1 MNNYFILDSLN
12 FLFLIALIIVTLGV
26 MFYQG
31 LNYCDNKTK
40 NIKYY
45 SIFLLFFLSMIGAIL
60 SNHLGLTWVFI
71 EATTLTSAYL
81 IMLNKTKNSL
91 EATWKYVFLCSIGIS
106 LAFVGIILL
115 LIGSGNINSLF
126 YNDLYANATLI
137 NPLWLKLSFIFILIG
152 FGTKAGLAPVH
163 SWLPDAHAEAP
174 SPVSAMLSAT
184 LLNSAILV
192 ILRLIKL
199 MSLAGLGHTVQVLMM
214 AMGLLSIFITA
225 VYVYKIKNY
234 KRMLAYSSVENMGII
249 SVGIALGSLGTIGAL
264 IHVISHSLIK
274 SSLFLTSGNILHLYN
289 TKEVSDVKN
298 IINKNKCTA
307 WLWII
312 GAMLILAIPPSP
324 LFLSEF
330 LIIKQF
336 LLNQQYIL
344 CAIFALLL
352 TFIIYGIMNTVLKM
366 NYTQDNNTVTEKT
379 QLPINNYLPQIIL
392 IVTAI
397 ILGIYM
403 PNGLFELIKNA
414 GGAIW

>member
-12 FLFLIALIIVTLGV
+12 LLFLIALVIVTLCV
-26 MFYQG
+26 MWWQG
-31 LNYCDNKTK
+31 FNYCNNFKE
-40 NIKYY
+40 NVKYY
-45 SIFLLFFLSMIGAIL
+45 SIFFLFFLSMVGALL

-81 IMLNKTKNSL
+81 IMLHKSKNSL

-115 LIGSGNINSLF
+115 LIGSENVNSLF
-126 YNDLYANATLI
+126 FNDLYANAQAI
-137 NPLWLKLSFIFILIG
+137 NPFWLKLSFIFILIG

-184 LLNSAILV
+184 LLNSAVLV
-192 ILRLIKL
+192 ILRLVKL
-199 MSLAGLGHTVQVLMM
+199 MSLAGLGSTVQTLMLT
-214 AMGLLSIFITA
+214 MGLLSIFVTA
-225 VYVYKIKNY
+225 VYVYKIRNY

-249 SVGIALGSLGTIGAL
+249 SIGIALGSLGTIGAML
-264 IHVISHSLIK
+264 HVICHSLIK
-274 SSLFLTSGNILHLYN
+274 SSLFLTSGNILTLFKS
-289 TKEVSDVKN
+289 KEVNDVKDL
-298 IINKNKCTA
+298 INKHKCTA
-307 WLWII
+307 WLWML

-336 LLNQQYIL
+336 LINHQYVL
-344 CAIFALLL
+344 CTIFVVLL
-352 TFIIYGIMNTVLKM
+352 TFIIYGLMSAVLKM
-366 NYTQDNNTVTEKT
+366 NYSKNNTETEPTK
-379 QLPINNYLPQIIL
+379 LSANKYIPQIIL
-392 IVTAI
+392 ITTAI

-403 PNGLFELIKNA
+403 PNILFILIQNA
-414 GGAIW
+414 GNIIW

>member
-12 FLFLIALIIVTLGV
+12 TLFLIALVIVTLCV
-26 MFYQG
+26 MCYQG
-31 LNYCDNKTK
+31 FNYCKNRKE

-45 SIFLLFFLSMIGAIL
+45 SIFTLFFLSMVGALL

-81 IMLNKTKNSL
+81 IMLHKSKNSL

-115 LIGSGNINSLF
+115 LIASGNVNSLF
-126 YNDLYANATLI
+126 YNDLYANATAI
-137 NPLWLKLSFIFILIG
+137 NPFWLKLSFIFILIG
-152 FGTKAGLAPVH
+152 FGTKAGFAPVH

-174 SPVSAMLSAT
+174 SPVSAMLSAA
-184 LLNSAILV
+184 LLNSAVLV
-192 ILRLIKL
+192 ILRLVKL
-199 MSLAGLGHTVQVLMM
+199 MSLAGLGYTVQILMM

-225 VYVYKIKNY
+225 VYVYKIQNY

-249 SVGIALGSLGTIGAL
+249 SIGIALGSLGTIGAL
-264 IHVISHSLIK
+264 IHVLSHSLIK

-289 TKEVSDVKN
+289 TKNVAEVKD
-298 IINKNKCTA
+298 IINKNKCSA
-307 WLWII
+307 WLWIL

-336 LLNQQYIL
+336 FLNQQFIL
-344 CAIFALLL
+344 CAIFVLLL
-352 TFIIYGIMNTVLKM
+352 TFIIYGIMSTVLKM
-366 NYTQDNNTVTEKT
+366 NYTKENNTTVEKID
-379 QLPINNYLPQIIL
+379 LPVNKYIPQIIL

>member
-12 FLFLIALIIVTLGV
+12 LIFIIALIIVTLCV
-26 MFYQG
+26 MCWQG
-31 LNYCDNKTK
+31 FNYCNDKKENF
-40 NIKYY
+40 KYY
-45 SIFLLFFLSMIGAIL
+45 SIFFLFFLSMVGALL

-81 IMLNKTKNSL
+81 IMLHKSKNSL

-115 LIGSGNINSLF
+115 LIGSNANSLF
-126 YNDLYANATLI
+126 YNDLYANATSI
-137 NPLWLKLSFIFILIG
+137 NPFWLKLSFIFILIG

-184 LLNSAILV
+184 LLNSAVLV
-192 ILRLIKL
+192 ILRLVKL
-199 MSLAGLGHTVQVLMM
+199 MSLAGLGSTVQILMLT
-214 AMGLLSIFITA
+214 MGLLSIFVTA
-225 VYVYKIKNY
+225 VYIYKIKNY

-249 SVGIALGSLGTIGAL
+249 SIGIALGSLGTIGAML
-264 IHVISHSLIK
+264 HVICHSLIK
-274 SSLFLTSGNILHLYN
+274 SSLFLTSGNILTLFKS
-289 TKEVSDVKN
+289 KEVNDVKDL
-298 IINKNKCTA
+298 INKHKCSA
-307 WLWII
+307 WLWML

-336 LLNQQYIL
+336 LINQQYVL
-344 CAIFALLL
+344 CTIFVVLL
-352 TFIIYGIMNTVLKM
+352 TFIIYGLMSAVLKM
-366 NYTQDNNTVTEKT
+366 NYSQNNIKTEPTK
-379 QLPINNYLPQIIL
+379 LSANKYIPQIIL
-392 IVTAI
+392 IVIAI

-403 PNGLFELIKNA
+403 PNTLFVLIQNA
-414 GGAIW
+414 GYIIW

>member
-12 FLFLIALIIVTLGV
+12 LLFLAALIIVTLCV
-26 MFYQG
+26 MCWQG
-31 LNYCDNKTK
+31 FNYCKNKK
-40 NIKYY
+40 ENFKYY
-45 SIFLLFFLSMIGAIL
+45 SIFFLFFFSMVGALL

-81 IMLNKTKNSL
+81 IMWHKSKNSL

-115 LIGSGNINSLF
+115 LIGSNVNSLF
-126 YNDLYANATLI
+126 YNDLYANAQAI
-137 NPLWLKLSFIFILIG
+137 NPFWLKLSFIFILIG

-174 SPVSAMLSAT
+174 SPISAMLSAT
-184 LLNSAILV
+184 LLNSAVLV
-192 ILRLIKL
+192 ILRLVKL
-199 MSLAGLGHTVQVLMM
+199 MSLAGLGNTVQILMLS
-214 AMGLLSIFITA
+214 MGLLSIFITA

-249 SVGIALGSLGTIGAL
+249 SIGIALGSLATIGAM
-264 IHVISHSLIK
+264 IHVICHSLIK
-274 SSLFLTSGNILHLYN
+274 SSLFLTSGNILALFN
-289 TKEVSDVKN
+289 SKEVNDVKDLT
-298 IINKNKCTA
+298 NKHKCTS
-307 WLWII
+307 WLWML

-336 LLNQQYIL
+336 LINHQYGL
-344 CAIFALLL
+344 CAIFVILL
-352 TFIIYGIMNTVLKM
+352 TFIIYGLMSAVLKM
-366 NYTQDNNTVTEKT
+366 NYTQNNNKTEPTK
-379 QLPINNYLPQIIL
+379 LSANKYIPQIIL
-392 IVTAI
+392 IATAI

-403 PNGLFELIKNA
+403 PNTLFALIQNA
-414 GGAIW
+414 GNIIW